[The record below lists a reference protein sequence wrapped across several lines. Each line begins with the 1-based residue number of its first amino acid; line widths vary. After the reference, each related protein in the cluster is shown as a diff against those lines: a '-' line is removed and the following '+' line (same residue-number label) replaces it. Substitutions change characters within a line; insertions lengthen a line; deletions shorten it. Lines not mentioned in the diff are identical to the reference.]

1 MKLTKREKSRLI
13 FEGFLTA
20 GIMVALYLAAYVILR
35 WVISAFSGFIDK
47 LWLFPELIA
56 QIKTEQEMI
65 LTPLI
70 LLVLFLM
77 IGLIIFWRLRRRYR
91 QYELKH
97 IISELHSI
105 AQGNYTY
112 RIAGN
117 YGEDMQKVVDSI
129 HALVDS
135 TVLAMEEER
144 RIEQSKDELIS
155 NVSHDIRT
163 PLTSIIGYLGL
174 IESKKYQTEEEAW
187 HYAHTAYKKS
197 KQMKVLVDDLF
208 EYTTVRQPTVPLSIV
223 TFDMVQLLEQLAADF
238 ELEASFKH
246 MEIAIEPQAPTL
258 EMEGDTE
265 KLVRLF
271 NNLLTN
277 ALKYGTE
284 GKEVK
289 IQTASS
295 KGKAILTVS
304 NEGETLPTKA
314 IEQLFERFYRAEE
327 SRSQEVSGTGL
338 GLAIARG
345 ISDLHQGNIEVR
357 VEEGW
362 THFIVTLPIRH
373 TRDPKSSIR
382 KEVAIS

>member
-1 MKLTKREKSRLI
+1 MKLTTREKSRLV

-20 GIMVALYLAAYVILR
+20 GIMIALYLAAYVILR
-35 WVISAFSGFIDK
+35 WIIASFSNLIDT
-47 LWLFPELIA
+47 LWLFPEVLY
-56 QIKTEQEMI
+56 QLKKDQEMI
-65 LTPLI
+65 VTPLI
-70 LLVLFLM
+70 ILVLLVM
-77 IGLIIFWRLRRRYR
+77 IGLITYWRLRRRYR

-97 IISELHSI
+97 IIGELHSI

-112 RIAGN
+112 RITGT

-163 PLTSIIGYLGL
+163 PLTSIIGYLAL
-174 IESKKYQTEEEAW
+174 IDSKKYQTEEEARR
-187 HYAHTAYKKS
+187 YAHTAYQKS
-197 KQMKVLVDDLF
+197 KQMKALVDDLF
-208 EYTTVRQPTVPLSIV
+208 EYTTVRQPTVPLAIV
-223 TFDMVQLLEQLAADF
+223 PFDMVQLLEQLAADF
-238 ELEASFKH
+238 ELEASLKQ
-246 MEIAIEPQAPTL
+246 MEIIVTPHSPTL

-271 NNLLTN
+271 SNLLTN
-277 ALKYGTE
+277 ALKYGVA
-284 GKEVK
+284 GKEIK
-289 IQTASS
+289 IETETKDEQAV
-295 KGKAILTVS
+295 LTVS

-327 SRSQEVSGTGL
+327 SRSQEVPGTGL

-345 ISDLHQGNIEVR
+345 ISDLHHGRIEVR

-362 THFIVTLPIRH
+362 THFIVTLPIYQKKTASFRLN
-373 TRDPKSSIR
+373 
-382 KEVAIS
+382 